1 MKHTF
6 LSLAAM
12 TAILCTSCNKEADTI
27 PASPSEDSA
36 NPVAISLS
44 LSSLTAQTRAFFD
57 DSAAL
62 ESWEKELHKATI
74 LVIETDGGDVIAR
87 KDLTASEL
95 QQGRATIA
103 DPDFTEGGY
112 VAVAA
117 VANFDVPQDIT
128 NLGQFATLF
137 SSFSVAEYNG
147 TFSEVAYGAKRSGGF
162 LMSAEDGDVLAVGV
176 NSFDLNLVG
185 AVAKVAF
192 DLSLDDSF
200 DSNYSGSLRVNSI
213 SVSNTPLRVS
223 NNDEEFTHTQQSSQS
238 GEHYR
243 NLFYLLRSAPR
254 FVVDATYDTD
264 GNFSTTADQKSVQY
278 DLNLKD
284 DYGNPL
290 TLEDHVYYR
299 ITGKIQ
305 GLGGSD
311 PASCEV
317 TIEVSD
323 WEEIEEFDFEV

>member
-1 MKHTF
+1 
-6 LSLAAM
+6 M
-12 TAILCTSCNKEADTI
+12 TAILCSSCNKEAEGI
-27 PASPSEDSA
+27 ASAPSEDNA

-57 DSAAL
+57 NDTAL

-87 KDLTASEL
+87 KDLNASEL

-103 DPDFTEGGY
+103 DPDFSEGDY
-112 VAVAA
+112 VALAA
-117 VANFDVPQDIT
+117 IANFDVPQDIT
-128 NLGQFATLF
+128 NLGQIPTLI

-147 TFSEVAYGAKRSGGF
+147 TFSEVAFGAKRSGGF
-162 LMSAEDGDVLAVGV
+162 LMSADDGDVLAVGV
-176 NSFDLNLVG
+176 NQFDLDLVG

-192 DLSLDDSF
+192 DLSLDESF
-200 DSNYSGSLRVNSI
+200 KSNYSGKVRVNSI
-213 SVSNTPLRVS
+213 SVSNTPLRIS
-223 NNDEEFTHTQQSSQS
+223 DNDEEFTHTQQSSQS

-243 NLFYLLRSAPR
+243 NLFYLLRSAPT
-254 FVVDATYDTD
+254 FVVDATYDAD

-305 GLGGSD
+305 GLGGADS
-311 PASCEV
+311 ASCEV
-317 TIEVSD
+317 TIQVSD
-323 WEEIEEFDFEV
+323 WAESEEFEFEV